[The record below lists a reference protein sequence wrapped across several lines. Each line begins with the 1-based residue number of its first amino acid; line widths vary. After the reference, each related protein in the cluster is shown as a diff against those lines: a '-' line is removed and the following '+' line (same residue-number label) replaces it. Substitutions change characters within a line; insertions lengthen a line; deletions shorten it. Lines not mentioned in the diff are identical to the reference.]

1 MLPYAVTIFLGAF
14 LLFQIQ
20 PAIAKAILPWFGG
33 SAAVWTACM
42 LFFQVVLLLGY
53 VYSHLLVT
61 RLRPRWQAAAHIT
74 VLGASLLVL
83 PIVPNAKL
91 AAAAGRPEL
100 SILLLLAAAI
110 GLPYFAL
117 SATSPLLQ
125 AWYARN
131 YRLYAVSNAAS
142 LLGLFAYPFAIEP
155 LAGTRVQ
162 LNAWSIAYAVFAIA
176 CGAVAIQTA
185 RTVRPDPKPAP
196 PAPVARSS
204 GMLWIALTATATALL
219 IAVTNHLCQDIA
231 PVPLLWVFPL
241 GVYLL
246 SLVLTF
252 RSDAWYRPAFF
263 RPALAPALAVMILLA
278 SKPMALSM
286 TAGVLVFLAGLFIA
300 CAFCHGELVRLK
312 PDARRLTAFYFATA
326 LGGAL
331 GGVYA
336 GLIAPAVYSFYAE
349 LPVSLA
355 ACALLAVCVSRRENS
370 TARAAITCAW
380 IVAVAVFFTAA
391 PRLMDSRVVRF
402 RNFYGAFRVVEDGK
416 MRKLFSGT
424 TLHGSQ
430 FLAADRRMQ
439 PTTYYG
445 PASAIGMILRSAG
458 PPRRVGVAGLGVGTL
473 AAYGRTLDYFR
484 FYEINPLVV
493 QAARSRFTF
502 LRDCRARYDTVVGDA
517 RLSLEREE
525 PQNFDV
531 LALDAFSG
539 DSVPVHLLTVE
550 AFRVYLRHLR
560 PGGVLAIH
568 ISNRHLDLE
577 PIVAGACE
585 RLGKRLSIVRSTQ
598 DEPGS
603 ELAVW
608 AVVSGSAAPAP
619 LRFSAW
625 TDDYS
630 NLLEAIRR

>member
-61 RLRPRWQAAAHIT
+61 RLRPRWQAAVHVA
-74 VLGASLLVL
+74 VLAASLLVL
-83 PIVPNAKL
+83 PIAPDAEL
-91 AAAAGRPEL
+91 ATASSRPEL
-100 SILLLLAAAI
+100 NILALLAIAI

-155 LAGTRVQ
+155 LIGTRVQ
-162 LNAWSIAYAVFAIA
+162 LNAWSAAYAVFAVA
-176 CGAVAIQTA
+176 CAAVAIQTA
-185 RTVRPDPKPAP
+185 RTAPEKPKLTLPAP
-196 PAPVARSS
+196 AAASS
-204 GMLWIALTATATALL
+204 WMLWIALTATATALL

-246 SLVLTF
+246 SLVLCF
-252 RSDAWYRPAFF
+252 RSDAWYRPALF
-263 RPALAPALAVMILLA
+263 RLGLAPALAGMILLA
-278 SKPMALSM
+278 AKPLALPM
-286 TAGVLVFLAGLFIA
+286 PLAILVFLAGLFVA
-300 CAFCHGELVRLK
+300 CVFCHGELVRLK
-312 PDARRLTAFYFATA
+312 PDARRLTGFYFATA

-336 GLIAPAVYSFYAE
+336 GLIAPLSYSFYAE
-349 LPVSLA
+349 LPVAIA
-355 ACALLAVCVSRRENS
+355 ACALLAICVSRRDCS
-370 TARAAITCAW
+370 AGHVAITCAW
-380 IVAVAVFFTAA
+380 IVMLAVLFVAA
-391 PRLMDSRVVRF
+391 PRLMDKHVARF
-402 RNFYGAFRVVEDGK
+402 RNFYGAFRITEDGK
-416 MRKLFSGT
+416 TRMLFSGT

-430 FLAADRRMQ
+430 FISAERRML

-445 PASAIGMILRSAG
+445 PASGIGMILKSAG
-458 PPRRVGVAGLGVGTL
+458 PPRRVGVVGLGVGTL
-473 AAYGRTLDYFR
+473 AAYARPLDDYR
-484 FYEINPLVV
+484 FYEINPFVV
-493 QAARSRFTF
+493 RAAGASFTF
-502 LRDCRARYDTVVGDA
+502 LKGCRARYDIVMGDA
-517 RLSLEREE
+517 RLSLEREQ

-539 DSVPVHLLTVE
+539 DSVPVHLLTAE

-560 PGGVLAIH
+560 PDGVLAIH
-568 ISNRHLDLE
+568 ISNRHLNLE
-577 PIVAGACE
+577 PVVAGACE
-585 RLGKRLSIVRSTQ
+585 RVGKRVSIVRSGQ
-598 DEPGS
+598 DAPGT
-603 ELAVW
+603 EVAVW
-608 AVVSGSAAPAP
+608 AVISGDAAPAP
-619 LRFSAW
+619 PAFRAW

-630 NLLEAIRR
+630 NLLEVIHR